1 MPGAFRLLLIAL
13 AMFATGTD
21 AYVLPG
27 LLPEIARTLGVGFGA
42 AAQIVSAYSLVYAVS
57 IIPLAVA
64 TSRWP
69 FRIAF
74 AIGLALF
81 VAGCLTSAFATSL
94 AVTLIGRCCCGLG
107 VAIVAPTCAAAAV
120 ALQPANRHG
129 RAISIIMFSM
139 SLAMA
144 AGLPAGAFIADA
156 FGWRTTL
163 FLLGALAGIAF
174 VGVLPAAWPERKQ
187 TISLPSLAADRLLLL
202 GFATAY
208 LAFVG
213 LYCVYI
219 YFGPVFDR
227 ATGPNASRLSSL
239 LWLWGLAGVAGSLA
253 AAWVCDRIGARVLVF
268 VTLACLGANFVA
280 LPLSGAAISSTAV
293 SVALWGFCGM
303 MLSIALQRQ
312 LVARAPAQTAVL
324 SACFVCALQGGIA
337 TAGGIGGA
345 LIGKIG
351 PHQLPLLGSAFLALA
366 VLVQWIAVSVAD
378 GSLAHKPAWR
388 LAAVKLARHRGDGTG
403 PVKRRPR
410 GEGFGAARGLARD

>member
-1 MPGAFRLLLIAL
+1 MAGAFRLVLVAL

-27 LLPEIARTLGVGFGA
+27 LLPEIARTLGVEFGA
-42 AAQIVSAYSLVYAVS
+42 AAQIVSAYSLVYAAS

-69 FRIAF
+69 FRTTF
-74 AIGLALF
+74 AVGLALF
-81 VAGCLTSAFATSL
+81 VAGCLGSGLTINLSMI
-94 AVTLIGRCCCGLG
+94 LIGRCCCGLG

-139 SLAMA
+139 ALAMA
-144 AGLPAGAFIADA
+144 VGLPAGAFIADA

-163 FLLGALAGIAF
+163 LLLAALACVAF
-174 VGVLPAAWPERKQ
+174 AGVVLASWPERKQ

-202 GFATAY
+202 GLATAY

-227 ATGPNASRLSSL
+227 ATAPRASTLSSL
-239 LWLWGLAGVAGSLA
+239 LWLWGLAGVAGSLT
-253 AAWVCDRIGARVLVF
+253 AAWVCDRVGARMLVF
-268 VTLACLGANFVA
+268 IMLACLGANFVA
-280 LPLSGAAISSTAV
+280 LPLTGAAIDSTLV
-293 SVALWGFCGM
+293 SIALWGFCGM

-312 LVARAPAQTAVL
+312 LIARAPAQTAVL

-337 TAGGIGGA
+337 TAGGLGGA
-345 LIGKIG
+345 LIGRIG
-351 PHQLPLLGSAFLALA
+351 AHQLPLLGSAFLALA
-366 VLVQWIAVSVAD
+366 VLVQWIAVSAVED
-378 GSLAHKPAWR
+378 NLARKPA
-388 LAAVKLARHRGDGTG
+388 
-403 PVKRRPR
+403 
-410 GEGFGAARGLARD
+410 

>member
-1 MPGAFRLLLIAL
+1 MAGAFRLVLIAL

-27 LLPEIARTLGVGFGA
+27 LLPEIARTLGVEFRA
-42 AAQIVSAYSLVYAVS
+42 AAQIISAYSLIYAVF

-74 AIGLALF
+74 GVGLALF
-81 VAGCLTSAFATSL
+81 IAGGLASALTASLGVMLVA
-94 AVTLIGRCCCGLG
+94 RCCCGLG

-120 ALQPANRHG
+120 ALQPPNRHG

-144 AGLPAGAFIADA
+144 AGLPAGAFIAAA

-163 FLLGALAGIAF
+163 FLLAALAAVALVGAL
-174 VGVLPAAWPERKQ
+174 PASWPERQ
-187 TISLPSLAADRLLLL
+187 PTIRVPSLAADRLLLL
-202 GFATAY
+202 GLATAY

-227 ATGPNASRLSSL
+227 ATAANASTLSSL

-253 AAWVCDRIGARVLVF
+253 AAWLCDRLGARMLVF
-268 VTLACLGANFVA
+268 ITLTCLGADFVA
-280 LPLSGAAISSTAV
+280 LPLTSTAIAG
-293 SVALWGFCGM
+293 ALLSIAVWGFCGV

-312 LVARAPAQTAVL
+312 LIERAPAQTAVL

-351 PHQLPLLGSAFLALA
+351 AHQLPLLGSAFLALA
-366 VLVQWIAVSVAD
+366 VLMQWAAVSAA
-378 GSLAHKPAWR
+378 GASLARKPA
-388 LAAVKLARHRGDGTG
+388 
-403 PVKRRPR
+403 
-410 GEGFGAARGLARD
+410 